1 MKNYEKVKEKF
12 ENLESTDKV
21 ILIDT
26 IDINQIDTIKNLL
39 NEEENNGKLLFITKS
54 ITDEIRTMKYLDGI
68 DIELIEDIDVYE
80 LANITWFSK

>member
-26 IDINQIDTIKNLL
+26 IDIDQIDTIKNLL

-54 ITDEIRTMKYLDGI
+54 ITDEVRTMKYLDDI
-68 DIELIEDIDVYE
+68 DIELIEDIDAYE
-80 LANITWFSK
+80 LANITWFSE